1 MKASFSTLDLPTAPW
16 SGATAV
22 ARARRP
28 EAASRYRPD
37 IDGLRAVAVISVV
50 LFHAGLFPFRS
61 GFVGVDIFFVISGYL
76 IGGIVLRDVKERRFQ
91 FARFY
96 ARRARRIL
104 PALFVVVLAACV
116 VGWFVLSASEF
127 RGVGASATSTLLAVS
142 NFSFWRFQD
151 YFFPDSRLS
160 PLLMTWSLGVE
171 EQFYVFFPFLIIAA
185 ARLGPGRIP
194 IVIGAIS
201 LASFVFSVWCTKA
214 YPAAAFYLL
223 PPRAWELGV
232 GAMLAAFE
240 ISPDAWRTPLIAWV
254 RSKSA
259 QQGLAWIG
267 VALLSTAVFG
277 FDEST
282 PFPGLMALL
291 PVFGAAALISAESSF
306 VNRRL
311 LSSRPMVFVGL
322 VSYSWYLW
330 HWPLMSYFRII
341 VPNTPPI
348 WAMVV
353 IAAVA
358 FGLAVLSWRYVELPF
373 RRPRLD
379 PLPVLR
385 RYGWA
390 LAAALALPLAI
401 KLSDGAP
408 QRLPTQAREAEAI
421 VAAGRG
427 GACLVVWDQ
436 SRPNL
441 SRDCVLQVPGRPTVA
456 LIGDSHAGALA
467 QGLRELA
474 AQENVGFEI
483 LAKTSCPPLLD
494 VTVWTKEQPALTE
507 ACATFVDDAV
517 RRVAAN
523 PDVRLVLLAGLWSG
537 PLAAGSV
544 QERYLDHRQ
553 PSASEDGLDLLRI
566 GLERTI
572 GALTA
577 AGKQVIL
584 VGDTPYWRFDP
595 SRLILAKSIP
605 LREKL
610 FNIFCVDCAN
620 GFPESAGRQLVET
633 PYKPSD
639 DIIRELGSSP
649 GRVGFID
656 LFSRFCS
663 DGRCAYQQAGEPLF
677 VDRQHL
683 SVVGARFALQG
694 TDLVPDK

>member
-1 MKASFSTLDLPTAPW
+1 VRAAFSTLSTSVAPP
-16 SGATAV
+16 SAAAV
-22 ARARRP
+22 EKVQRA
-28 EAASRYRPD
+28 EAAPRYRAD

-76 IGGIVLRDVKERRFQ
+76 IGGIVLREVGEGRFG

-104 PALFVVVLAACV
+104 PALFVVVLFACII
-116 VGWFVLSASEF
+116 GWFLLSASEF

-171 EQFYVFFPFLIIAA
+171 EQFYLFFPFLIIAA
-185 ARLGPGRIP
+185 ARFAPRRIP
-194 IVIGAIS
+194 ILIGAVS

-232 GAMLAAFE
+232 GAMLAALE
-240 ISPDAWRTPLIAWV
+240 IDRGVAQTPLAAWT

-259 QQGLAWIG
+259 HQALAWIG
-267 VALLSTAVFG
+267 ASLLCVAACG

-291 PVFGAAALISAESSF
+291 PVLGAAALIRAESSF

-311 LSSRPMVFVGL
+311 LSSRPMAFVGL

-341 VPNTPPI
+341 VPNTPPV

-353 IAAVA
+353 IAAAA
-358 FGLAVLSWRYVELPF
+358 FGIAVLSWRFVELPF
-373 RRPRLD
+373 RRIRLQ
-379 PLPVLR
+379 PALALR
-385 RYGWA
+385 RYGLA
-390 LAAALALPLAI
+390 LAVALALPFAI
-401 KLSDGAP
+401 KLTDGAP
-408 QRLPTQAREAEAI
+408 GRLPAQAREVEAI

-427 GACLVVWDQ
+427 GACLVVWGD

-441 SRDCVLQVPGRPTVA
+441 SPDCVFHIPGRPSVA

-467 QGLRELA
+467 QGLREA
-474 AQENVGFEI
+474 AGRENLGFEI

-494 VTVWTKEQPALTE
+494 VTVWTKEQPALSG
-507 ACATFVDDAV
+507 ACAAFVSDAV
-517 RRVAAN
+517 RRVAVN

-537 PLAAGSV
+537 PLAAGSA
-544 QERYLDHRQ
+544 QERYLDRRQ
-553 PSASEDGLDLLRI
+553 PAASDNGVDLLRI

-572 GALTA
+572 GALTS

-610 FNIFCVDCAN
+610 FRILCVDCAN
-620 GFPESAGRQLVET
+620 GFPESTERELVDP

-639 DIIRELGSSP
+639 DIVRELGSDR

-663 DGRCAYQQAGEPLF
+663 DGRCTYEQAGEPLF

-694 TDLVPDK
+694 RMLFPDK